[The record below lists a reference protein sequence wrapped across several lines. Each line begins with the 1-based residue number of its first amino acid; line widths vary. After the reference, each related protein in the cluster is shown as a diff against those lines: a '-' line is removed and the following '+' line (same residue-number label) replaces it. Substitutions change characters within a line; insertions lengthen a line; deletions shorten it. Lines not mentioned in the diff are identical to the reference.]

1 MHIVLEWVEEAF
13 KEPDVNSEA
22 SSKSAVA
29 AAAEVM
35 DETSNDQA
43 EKENSEEKENVNNN
57 NGSNGNGGSCNNV
70 TTDANPM
77 SKLFYGKVL
86 IEGTIQGEP
95 FSKIEAFGQWPLRVN
110 SFTHIHDSLE
120 NSTAHESFVST
131 KGGLTD
137 DSGQERWF
145 IQLPPVM
152 FLELSRFHYN
162 TERRIAEKIHKRLD
176 FPDTIFMDRYMVKN
190 KAVTRLKRDQVRL
203 LKEKRRV
210 LKDRLEKFTQ
220 FGSEAPGVE
229 PGSLEAVATRLSIPE
244 ILNLTMTFALGTAT
258 TTTPT
263 STTAPAPLLDAKAY
277 LVSSSSIMMQVLNVC
292 TICGPFGSSAH
303 ALAWLH

>member
-1 MHIVLEWVEEAF
+1 
-13 KEPDVNSEA
+13 
-22 SSKSAVA
+22 
-29 AAAEVM
+29 
-35 DETSNDQA
+35 
-43 EKENSEEKENVNNN
+43 
-57 NGSNGNGGSCNNV
+57 
-70 TTDANPM
+70 
-77 SKLFYGKVL
+77 
-86 IEGTIQGEP
+86 
-95 FSKIEAFGQWPLRVN
+95 
-110 SFTHIHDSLE
+110 
-120 NSTAHESFVST
+120 
-131 KGGLTD
+131 
-137 DSGQERWF
+137 
-145 IQLPPVM
+145 M

-190 KAVTRLKRDQVRL
+190 QAVTRLKRDQVRL

-210 LKDRLEKFTQ
+210 LKERLEKFTQ

-263 STTAPAPLLDAKAY
+263 STTTPAPLLDAKAY

-292 TICGPFGSSAH
+292 GTFGLSAH
-303 ALAWLH
+303 VLTWLH